1 MAQSHASRKMPSRHL
16 LYFADPMC
24 TWCWG
29 FSSAVDHI
37 VEEFSDTLPVR
48 LVMGGIRPD
57 HTQPM
62 DDDAKSETRTHWE
75 QVQVASGQRF
85 NFEFFDRDDFVYNT
99 EPACRAVVTA
109 RRLAPLKAIP
119 MMKSVQQA
127 FYTENR
133 DVTQT
138 DELVGIAV
146 ATGFDEGE
154 FETVFEDMDTMDE
167 TRADFWLA
175 QNSRVTDFPTLIAVQ
190 YGKAQAVTI
199 GYSPWKQIGPALKQW
214 MGRKPH

>member
-1 MAQSHASRKMPSRHL
+1 MGKQSVVITNKPFQETIDYLEPHCRVVANTEVEVWGEAETMAHLRDAVAMMAFMP
-16 LYFADPMC
+16 DN
-24 TWCWG
+24 
-29 FSSAVDHI
+29 VD
-37 VEEFSDTLPVR
+37 E
-48 LVMGGIRPD
+48 
-57 HTQPM
+57 
-62 DDDAKSETRTHWE
+62 
-75 QVQVASGQRF
+75 QVASGQRF

-167 TRADFWLA
+167 TRGDFWLA

-190 YGKAQAVTI
+190 DGKAQAVTI